1 MKKNKN
7 FNLFLKMS
15 NYLEY
20 LQKIENLKSDESDE
34 DYSVDLKEK
43 SEEK

>member
-1 MKKNKN
+1 
-7 FNLFLKMS
+7 MS

-20 LQKIENLKSDESDE
+20 LQKIENLKSDQSDE
-34 DYSVDLKEK
+34 DYSVDLKEN